1 MIQTNPSPTLDGLFR
16 RVLARQ
22 PDALALLDPLNK
34 SRLTGQ
40 APKRLTF
47 AQADQAISA
56 LAAHFIEA
64 GLPANSVVAVQLP
77 NTVDFMLTVLAAHRA
92 GLIVALVPLLW
103 RQAELTVALSRTGA
117 RAIVTASKIDGVS
130 HADLAMNAAVE
141 AFSVRHVCG
150 FGGDLPDGMASLDQ
164 AIANPSTTTRAVT
177 QDGRR
182 AAMISFDVTAEGFR
196 AVPRSHLSLVA
207 GGLAVFLE
215 SALPLGTTI
224 LSAFA
229 PSSFAGL
236 ASSLVAWL
244 LSGGTLAL
252 HHPFDGEVLEQQIN
266 EDGCDTLVAPA
277 PLVMRLA
284 EIEMTERLPT
294 LRRVIGLWRAPEQIA
309 SSAPWTVAHATLTD
323 VYLFGEAGLFG
334 ARRMAD
340 GAPAAILPGPHG
352 APRDVAG
359 SSIAGETL
367 ITPRG
372 TLALRGPMVT
382 VAAYG
387 PAAPPGDPLVA
398 QPSRDYVDTDYA
410 ARLDRSTGAI
420 SITAPPPGIMAV
432 GGYRFLSQDLQEW
445 TKRLGQGALLTA
457 LPDRLS
463 GHRLAG
469 RAQDNARARDALA
482 ELGLNPLMV
491 EAFRDRTNT
500 N

>member
-1 MIQTNPSPTLDGLFR
+1 
-16 RVLARQ
+16 
-22 PDALALLDPLNK
+22 
-34 SRLTGQ
+34 
-40 APKRLTF
+40 
-47 AQADQAISA
+47 
-56 LAAHFIEA
+56 
-64 GLPANSVVAVQLP
+64 
-77 NTVDFMLTVLAAHRA
+77 
-92 GLIVALVPLLW
+92 
-103 RQAELTVALSRTGA
+103 
-117 RAIVTASKIDGVS
+117 
-130 HADLAMNAAVE
+130 MNAAVE

-150 FGGDLPDGMASLDQ
+150 FGSDLPDGMASLDQ
-164 AIANPSTTTRAVT
+164 AIASPSTTARAVT

-244 LSGGTLAL
+244 LAGGTLAL

-266 EDGCDTLVAPA
+266 EESCDTLVAPA

-284 EIEMTERLPT
+284 EIEMAARLPT

-309 SSAPWTVAHATLTD
+309 SSAPWTVPHATLTD

-334 ARRMAD
+334 ARRTAD

-382 VAAYG
+382 VAAYA
-387 PAAPPGDPLVA
+387 PALPAGDPSVA
-398 QPSRDYVDTDYA
+398 QPPRD
-410 ARLDRSTGAI
+410 
-420 SITAPPPGIMAV
+420 
-432 GGYRFLSQDLQEW
+432 
-445 TKRLGQGALLTA
+445 
-457 LPDRLS
+457 
-463 GHRLAG
+463 
-469 RAQDNARARDALA
+469 
-482 ELGLNPLMV
+482 
-491 EAFRDRTNT
+491 
-500 N
+500 